1 MPMNTGNRALY
12 DEPMKP
18 MTVPIPTELRNRLDE
33 ITAEAR
39 RQTGRDFSRA
49 DVVRTLLAT
58 VLEDFSSPRQAA
70 QFVVN
75 VVEGM
80 VPMARK

>member
-1 MPMNTGNRALY
+1 MNTGNRALY
-12 DEPMKP
+12 NEPMKP

-39 RQTGRDFSRA
+39 RQTGGDFSRA
-49 DVVRTLLAT
+49 DVVRVMLAT
-58 VLEDFSSPRQAA
+58 VLEDFATPHEAA
-70 QFVVN
+70 QFVIK

>member
-1 MPMNTGNRALY
+1 MNTGNRALY

-49 DVVRTLLAT
+49 DVVRVMLAT
-58 VLEDFSSPRQAA
+58 VLKEFKSPHEAA
-70 QFVVN
+70 QFVIK

-80 VPMARK
+80 VPMERK